1 MDWALRA
8 SAWKR
13 QVAVKKLDNLLAKM
27 EMVVANFFSDGI
39 VFVGAEVFDRG
50 VASLGRADR
59 RPLVEDWVA
68 GCSASCFSFVQML
81 LRKCSWLRNPP
92 LVCAHGGESSKAF
105 PNTMA
110 AYHIALDS
118 QVDCIEID
126 VSRSSDGVLFALHD
140 SYQKLSNMI
149 IRVEAV
155 RNFDSH
161 NMGRDLQRI
170 TGNSSSRVGYFST
183 KEIKDLHRR
192 SELNDINVPTVED
205 ALKLVSSSV
214 RQVVL
219 DAKVGPPSYERG
231 LAKDILSTIE
241 RTQCKNCLVWAKS
254 DSLVRDV
261 IKLSSNVTVGYI
273 VMNDPSTG
281 ARTNLLRMRAAGVVG
296 AYHRLIDDKLVKI
309 LHGRN
314 RKVFAW
320 TVDDEVS
327 MRKMLYER
335 VDAIVTGNS
344 TLLQRLMQDVGTQ
357 CLEEGFSLSA

>member
-1 MDWALRA
+1 MEE

-13 QVAVKKLDNLLAKM
+13 QVEVKKPENLLAKM
-27 EMVVANFFSDGI
+27 EMVVANFFADGI
-39 VFVGAEVFDRG
+39 VLVGAE
-50 VASLGRADR
+50 
-59 RPLVEDWVA
+59 
-68 GCSASCFSFVQML
+68 ML

-140 SYQKLSNMI
+140 
-149 IRVEAV
+149 
-155 RNFDSH
+155 
-161 NMGRDLQRI
+161 RDLQQI

-241 RTQCKNCLVWAKS
+241 RTECKNCLVWAKS

-261 IKLSSNVTVGYI
+261 IKLSSDVTVGYI
-273 VMNDPSTG
+273 VMKDPSTG
-281 ARTNLLRMRAAGVVG
+281 ARTNLLRMRGAGVVG

-314 RKVFAW
+314 KKVFAW

-327 MRKMLYER
+327 MQKMLYER

-357 CLEEGFSLSA
+357 CLEDGFSLSA

>member
-1 MDWALRA
+1 MEE

-13 QVAVKKLDNLLAKM
+13 QVEVKKPENLLAKM
-27 EMVVANFFSDGI
+27 EMVVANFFADGI
-39 VFVGAEVFDRG
+39 VLVGAE
-50 VASLGRADR
+50 
-59 RPLVEDWVA
+59 
-68 GCSASCFSFVQML
+68 ML

-140 SYQKLSNMI
+140 
-149 IRVEAV
+149 
-155 RNFDSH
+155 
-161 NMGRDLQRI
+161 RDLQQI

-183 KEIKDLHRR
+183 KSYFTFDFVMNELTKTIQNEIKDLHRR

-241 RTQCKNCLVWAKS
+241 RTECKNCLVWAKS

-261 IKLSSNVTVGYI
+261 IKLSSDVTVGYI
-273 VMNDPSTG
+273 VMKDPSTG
-281 ARTNLLRMRAAGVVG
+281 ARTHLLRMRGAGVVG

-314 RKVFAW
+314 KKVFAW

-327 MRKMLYER
+327 MQKMLYER
-335 VDAIVTGNS
+335 IDAIVTGNS

-357 CLEEGFSLSA
+357 CLEDGFSLSA